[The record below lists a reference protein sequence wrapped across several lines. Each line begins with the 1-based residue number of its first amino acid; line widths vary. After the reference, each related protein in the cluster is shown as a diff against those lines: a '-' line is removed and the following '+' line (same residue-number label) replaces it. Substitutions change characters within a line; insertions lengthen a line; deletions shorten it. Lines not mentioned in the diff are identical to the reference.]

1 MHLPLWKNEEKT
13 PTCWSV
19 FWSTRLVVVIEAA
32 QVYETAQVQ
41 LIRNLE
47 SQWKDFQYQVVQNG
61 KLMYLMV
68 FNFML

>member
-1 MHLPLWKNEEKT
+1 M
-13 PTCWSV
+13 
-19 FWSTRLVVVIEAA
+19 VIEAA